1 MNKHLK
7 VYAKPVL
14 GCKRPTAWI
23 QEDNR
28 LTKIATFT
36 NDEAVELFVEFLRE
50 AGLVVKNYD

>member
-7 VYAKPVL
+7 VYAKPAF

-36 NDEAVELFVEFLRE
+36 NDEAVELFAEFLRE
-50 AGLVVKNYD
+50 AGLIVKNYD